1 MRSMKILAAV
11 AALSLVSSALST
23 AWADTYKIDPVHSG
37 VTFAA
42 HHAGA
47 GWVPGRF
54 NQVSG
59 ELNIADDLAKST
71 FSVEIPVDSLD
82 TNNEKRNGHLKS
94 PDFFNAKQ
102 YPTISFK
109 STSVEKTD
117 DTHLKVTG
125 DLTLHGVTKSISFPV
140 ELTGTGE
147 FPAGTKR
154 YGVRS
159 SFTVKMSEYGI
170 KGMPGAVGDEIEL
183 NVMFE
188 GTK

>member
-1 MRSMKILAAV
+1 MRSIKILAAV
-11 AALSLVSSALST
+11 AALSLVSSAF
-23 AWADTYKIDPVHSG
+23 AETYKIDPVHSG

-59 ELNIADDLAKST
+59 EMNIADDIAKST
-71 FSVEIPVDSLD
+71 FTVEIPVDSLN
-82 TNNEKRNGHLKS
+82 TNNDKRDQHLKS

-102 YPTISFK
+102 YPAISFK

-125 DLTLHGVTKSISFPV
+125 DLTLHGVTKSISFPL

-154 YGVRS
+154 YGVRA
-159 SFTVKMSEYGI
+159 SFTVKLSDYAI
-170 KGMPGAVGDEIEL
+170 KGLPGVVGDEIEL

-188 GTK
+188 GAK